1 MMSIFQ
7 NKECFGMENEAMV
20 HLSSNA
26 IIVAK
31 LYIKDQMTK
40 KIRSPINAIGSKQT
54 LSSWII
60 EYFPEDYH
68 EMIYVEP
75 YCGGANVFL
84 NKLPST
90 EEIINDTDR
99 GIVQIFKAM
108 RDEPCEIIGRIKRTK
123 FSERSFKRAK
133 KKYEEGIDD
142 YVEGAI
148 AEIILRRMSKDGSVF
163 SHSSEGVETQREHE
177 WDRMIEHLDFIKD
190 RIDDTHIFCDQALKI
205 IKIWDSPNAVMYVD
219 PPYLSKDSTTEPQDN
234 EMSIDDH
241 IKLANLLNNSKSYIM
256 LSGHPSTL
264 YNRLY
269 KDWDCVKKN
278 GRKTKRRK
286 DRRIECIWKNY

>member
-1 MMSIFQ
+1 
-7 NKECFGMENEAMV
+7 
-20 HLSSNA
+20 
-26 IIVAK
+26 
-31 LYIKDQMTK
+31 MTK
-40 KIRSPINAIGSKQT
+40 KIRSPINVIGSKQT
-54 LSSWII
+54 LSTWII
-60 EYFPEDYH
+60 EYFPEDYE

-84 NKLPST
+84 NKLPSE
-90 EEIINDTDR
+90 EEILNDRDK
-99 GIVQIFKAM
+99 GIVQIFKGM

-133 KKYEEGIDD
+133 KRQIEGIED
-142 YVEGAI
+142 YIEGAI
-148 AEIILRRMSKDGSVF
+148 TEIIIRRMSKDGENF
-163 SHSSEGVETQREHE
+163 HHSTEEVENQREYE
-177 WDRMIEHLDFIKD
+177 WNRMIEHLELIKD
-190 RIDDTHIFCDQALKI
+190 RINNTHVFCDKALKI
-205 IKIWDSPNAVMYVD
+205 IKIWDSPNTLMYVD
-219 PPYLSKDSTTEPQDN
+219 PPYLSKDSTTEPEEN

-241 IKLANLLNNSKSYIM
+241 IKLATLLNNSKSYIV

-269 KDWDCVKKN
+269 QDWDCVKKV

>member
-1 MMSIFQ
+1 MSNFQ
-7 NKECFGMENEAMV
+7 IKDRFGMEKTATA
-20 HLSSNA
+20 HLNLNA
-26 IIVAK
+26 TIVVK
-31 LYIKDQMTK
+31 SYTKDQMTK
-40 KIRSPINAIGSKQT
+40 KIRSPINVNGSKQT

-60 EYFPEDYH
+60 EYFPEDY
-68 EMIYVEP
+68 EGMTYVEP

-84 NKLPST
+84 NKLPSK
-90 EEIINDTDR
+90 EEILNDSDR
-99 GIVQIFKAM
+99 GVVQIFKAM

-133 KKYEEGIDD
+133 KKYCEGIDD

-148 AEIILRRMSKDGSVF
+148 AEIILRRMSKDGENF
-163 SHSSEGVETQREHE
+163 HHSSEDVENQREYE
-177 WDRMIEHLDFIKD
+177 WDRMVEHLCLIKD
-190 RIDDTHIFCDQALKI
+190 RIDDTHVFCDQALKI
-205 IKIWDSPNAVMYVD
+205 IKIWDSPNTVMYVD
-219 PPYLSKDSTTEPQDN
+219 PPYLSKDSTTEAQDN

-241 IKLANLLNNSKSYIM
+241 IKLSNLLNNSKSYIL